1 MPKMSDWLDGMGE
14 RAARFAQR
22 RREAAERREAE
33 LTGPDTPPPADEPP
47 PPAPPPPGARPE
59 PALAI
64 PWGMRVAAEAGWRLL
79 VFAGVLYVLMK
90 VVSMISLVIIA
101 FSAGLLITALLQPT
115 VSRLNRAGL
124 PRGLATALTVLGG
137 FVAIGLI
144 GWFVTWQVMENAD
157 QLTNKVQHAIEDGR
171 KWLTEGPFK
180 VSEEQINDVA
190 DNLSNWLGENTSEL
204 TAKGFEGVSY
214 FIEFLSGAAVAAFT
228 TIFLLYDGKRIW
240 KWTLNFVPG
249 AARAAVAGAGPRVW
263 ATLTGYVRGT
273 VLVALVDAVFIGLG
287 LFLLDVPL
295 AVPLG
300 VLVFLFAFIPIVG
313 ALVSGC
319 VAVVI
324 AFVTN
329 GLVIALLAL
338 GVVLLVQQIEGHV
351 LQPFILGR
359 MVRVHPLAVVLAVA
373 AGTLIAGI
381 AGAVVAVPLVAVVNT
396 AVGYLRAYHREQL
409 ARQGAAP
416 PGPHGA
422 TLLQVS
428 PAGGPVPGPAGG
440 PEDGPG
446 GPSDGPD
453 SPADGAADRDQ

>member
-1 MPKMSDWLDGMGE
+1 MSKMSDWLDGMGE
-14 RAARFAQR
+14 RASRFAAR
-22 RREAAERREAE
+22 RRELTERREAE
-33 LTGPDTPPPADEPP
+33 RGLAPADAPPAE
-47 PPAPPPPGARPE
+47 PAPPPRPHQPHAPRPE

-64 PWGMRVAAEAGWRLL
+64 PWGMRVAAEAAWRLL
-79 VFAGVLYVLMK
+79 VFAGVLYVLMR
-90 VVSMISLVIIA
+90 VVSTVSLVIIA
-101 FSAGLLITALLQPT
+101 FSAGLLVTALLQPT
-115 VSRLNRAGL
+115 VERLQRLGL
-124 PRGLATALTVLGG
+124 ARGLATALTVLAG

-157 QLTNKVQHAIEDGR
+157 QLTDKVQHAIEDGR
-171 KWLTEGPFK
+171 KWLAEGPFK
-180 VSEEQINDVA
+180 VSKTQIDDIA
-190 DNLSNWLGENTSEL
+190 GNLSDWLGENSAEVTS
-204 TAKGFEGVSY
+204 KGLEGVSY
-214 FIEFLSGAAVAAFT
+214 FIEFLSGAAIAAFT

-240 KWTLNFVPG
+240 LWTLNFVP
-249 AARAAVAGAGPRVW
+249 APAREAVAGAGPRVW

-273 VLVALVDAVFIGLG
+273 VLVAFVDAVFIGLG

-300 VLVFLFAFIPIVG
+300 VLVFLFAFVPILG
-313 ALVSGC
+313 ALVSGS

-329 GLVIALLAL
+329 GLFTALLAL

-381 AGAVVAVPLVAVVNT
+381 AGAVVAVPLIAVVNT
-396 AVGYLRAYHREQL
+396 AVGYLRAYHMEQIARRE
-409 ARQGAAP
+409 GAP

-422 TLLQVS
+422 TIAEVS
-428 PAGGPVPGPAGG
+428 PGAG
-440 PEDGPG
+440 PEDV
-446 GPSDGPD
+446 
-453 SPADGAADRDQ
+453 